1 MTQKRSLRT
10 SKEARNHEIFLK
22 ELLKKTKIKRCPAD
36 LATFTEQVLNGKLHL
51 LCSDWMPMKMTL

>member
-36 LATFTEQVLNGKLHL
+36 LATFT
-51 LCSDWMPMKMTL
+51 